1 MTSDLLMLGTNL
13 ISLFSARHYE
23 SIKKKNLKVKKK
35 KIHFERVE
43 AKLGIFINFLVQSLL
58 MKVKKDFQILLPYNL
73 I

>member
-1 MTSDLLMLGTNL
+1 MNLL
-13 ISLFSARHYE
+13 R
-23 SIKKKNLKVKKK
+23 KKNLKVKK